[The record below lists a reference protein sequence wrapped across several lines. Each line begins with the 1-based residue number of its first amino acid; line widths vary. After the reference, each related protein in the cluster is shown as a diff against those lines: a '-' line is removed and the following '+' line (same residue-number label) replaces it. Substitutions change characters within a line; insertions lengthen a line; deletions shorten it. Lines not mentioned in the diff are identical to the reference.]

1 MTYQYCPWLRE
12 KVEMEQSGAENVN
25 KTSAREGKKQH
36 FWLYVSASW
45 EYKVQACN
53 NVSSVFIQFG

>member
-1 MTYQYCPWLRE
+1 
-12 KVEMEQSGAENVN
+12 MEQSGAENVN
-25 KTSAREGKKQH
+25 KTSAREEKKQH
-36 FWLYVSASW
+36 FRLYVSASW